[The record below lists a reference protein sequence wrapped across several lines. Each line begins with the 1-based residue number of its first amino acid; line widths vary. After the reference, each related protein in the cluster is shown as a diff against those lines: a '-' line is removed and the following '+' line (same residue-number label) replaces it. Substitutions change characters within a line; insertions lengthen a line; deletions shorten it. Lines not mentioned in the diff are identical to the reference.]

1 MTQNY
6 HTPWENGITNYKA
19 ADMNPPLSDL
29 DSQITTNTS
38 NLNTHTHNIAYSSG
52 PYDIGGT
59 YDGKPIASDV
69 LLRFP
74 LPREIQFLEDM
85 EDSQMVSGIAAD
97 AEAVFS
103 LKKNNVEFATITF
116 AVAASIATFICG
128 STTTFSVGD
137 ILTLVSP
144 NPQDADLEDL
154 GWAFAAVRLAE
165 ATTSTTTTTTTTI
178 TSSSSTTTTTT
189 TSSSSTTTTT
199 T

>member
-59 YDGKPIASDV
+59 LQGKPDAGEVI
-69 LLRFP
+69 LRFP

-85 EDSQMVSGIAAD
+85 EDSQMVSGIAAN

-116 AVAASIATFICG
+116 AAAASIATFICG

-144 NPQDADLEDL
+144 NPQDANLEDL

-165 ATTSTTTTTTTTI
+165 ATTSTTTTTTTTT
-178 TSSSSTTTTTT
+178 TSSSSTTTT